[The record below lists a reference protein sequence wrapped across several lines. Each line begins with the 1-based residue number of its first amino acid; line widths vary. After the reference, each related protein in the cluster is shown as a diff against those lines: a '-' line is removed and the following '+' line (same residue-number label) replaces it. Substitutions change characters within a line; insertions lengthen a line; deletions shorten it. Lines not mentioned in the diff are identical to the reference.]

1 MDLTWTGSQFLD
13 PSQHAAD
20 VFAGVGQVD
29 VTSKDETWSQSVA
42 AAVDRH
48 FGLQPGSVK
57 VGAGATQ
64 IIDALMRG
72 LYRGLVVD
80 VVPNFHLTA
89 TLGRQETWN
98 YRPVQVREPAEL
110 LPVMEPYLE
119 RDDVVIS
126 LSSPRN
132 PLAYQFGLADI
143 ATLCHRL
150 KGALVL
156 DEVYAD
162 FAPDSALRLLTAHPN
177 LFVVRTFSKAWGL
190 ANLRI
195 GFVASAAFAGGPAQ
209 APALRLIPNSV
220 AGVAQ
225 RAARYLL
232 AHPEAVL
239 RSIDQARTCRDRMIA
254 ELGNVPGLRVWPSAA
269 NYLCA
274 ETSAAAE
281 VAQALAEAGYL
292 VRLVHELRGYPPDW
306 PAGIRVSVPPSPH
319 LEAVVSVIRA
329 THARIATPRGGGY
342 ERAS

>member
-13 PSQHAAD
+13 PREHAAD
-20 VFAGVGQVD
+20 VLAGVGRVD
-29 VTSKDETWSQSVA
+29 FTTKDETWSQSVV
-42 AAVDRH
+42 AAVVGH
-48 FGLQPGSVK
+48 FGLPPGSVK
-57 VGAGATQ
+57 VAAGATQ

-89 TLGRQETWN
+89 TLSRQETWN

-110 LPVMEPYLE
+110 LPAVEPFLE

-132 PLAYQFGLADI
+132 PLAYQFDLADI
-143 ATLCHRL
+143 AALCRRL

-162 FAPDSALRLLTAHPN
+162 FASGSALRMLAEHPN

-195 GFVASAAFAGGPAQ
+195 GFVASAAFTGPRAE
-209 APALRLIPNSV
+209 APQLRLIPNSV

-225 RAARYLL
+225 RAANYLL
-232 AHPEAVL
+232 AHPEAVR

-254 ELGNVPGLRVWPSAA
+254 KLDNVPGLRVWPSAA
-269 NYLCA
+269 NYLCV
-274 ETSAAAE
+274 ETPAATQ
-281 VAQALAEAGYL
+281 VAQTLAEAGYL
-292 VRLVHELRGYPPDW
+292 VRLLHELRGYPPDW
-306 PAGIRVSVPPSPH
+306 PAGIRVSVPPPPH
-319 LEAVVSVIRA
+319 LDAVVSSIRA
-329 THARIATPRGGGY
+329 THARITTLTGAQL
-342 ERAS
+342 